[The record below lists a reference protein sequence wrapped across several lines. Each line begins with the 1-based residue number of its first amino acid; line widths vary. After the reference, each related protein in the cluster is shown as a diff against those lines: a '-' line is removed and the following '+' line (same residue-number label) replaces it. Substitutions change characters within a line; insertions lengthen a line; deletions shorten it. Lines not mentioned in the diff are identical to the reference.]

1 MASGELAARRLD
13 PVFAYRLLRR
23 VRTELRFSGTAA
35 WRGFVELINGNDLT
49 HAASIAYYALLS
61 LFPFMLL
68 IISLLGSVTAD
79 EQDRLAVL
87 GFVFRYFPTQL
98 DFVTNQLDA
107 FRGARLQL
115 GVGGLLALIW
125 GSLGVFG
132 AVTSA
137 VNEAWGVEKQRS
149 FLKHR
154 LVSFLMLVAAGGVL
168 MVAMLIVSTVEVVE
182 RSRFGAIVSSIRE
195 LTILQSLSFQYLG
208 TLLLIIAVGLVYYFI
223 PNAKTRFRD
232 VWVGAI
238 LTGAL
243 WRLAF
248 DGFSWYLGR
257 NMQLRMIH
265 GTVAA
270 VLAFLLWIYISS
282 IILMFGV
289 EFTAAYARL
298 RRRRPDDVPAAQTPR
313 V

>member
-1 MASGELAARRLD
+1 V
-13 PVFAYRLLRR
+13 PVERILRR
-23 VRTELRFSGTAA
+23 VRTELRLSGTAA
-35 WRGFVELINGNDLT
+35 WRGFVELVNSNDLT

-61 LFPFMLL
+61 LFPFLL
-68 IISLLGSVTAD
+68 LVISLLGSVTAD
-79 EQDRLAVL
+79 EGDRQAVL

-98 DFVTNQLDA
+98 DFVTSQLDA
-107 FRGARLQL
+107 FRAARLQL
-115 GVGGLLALIW
+115 GVGGLLALVW

-154 LVSFLMLVAAGGVL
+154 LVSFLMLVAAGGVMMIAL
-168 MVAMLIVSTVEVVE
+168 LIVSLVEVAE
-182 RSRFGAIVSSIRE
+182 RSRFGPVVASIRG
-195 LTILQSLSFQYLG
+195 LYVLQTFGFQYLG
-208 TLLLIIAVGLVYYFI
+208 TLLVIVAVGLIFYFI

-243 WRLAF
+243 WRFAF

-257 NMQLRMIH
+257 NTGMRMIH
-265 GTVAA
+265 GSVAA
-270 VLAFLLWIYISS
+270 ILGFLLWIYVSS
-282 IILMFGV
+282 IILMYGV
-289 EFTAAYARL
+289 EFTASYARM
-298 RRRRPDDVPAAQTPR
+298 RRRRPDDVPAAQSPR